1 VKEIV
6 VRNLEGRDREIR
18 LFFNHDFHI
27 YENEIGD
34 TAYYDPDTRAIIH
47 YKSQRYF
54 LINCCDP
61 AKCGVDHFAAGI
73 KELRG
78 AEGTW
83 RDAEDGTLSGNPIAQ
98 GSVDS
103 TLGINLQI
111 KAHGENTAHYWIAAG
126 MNHSEVVKLNKVI
139 WEKTPEELIR
149 RTENYWKM
157 WVSKEVFNFYD
168 LPQKLVSFFKRSL
181 LIIRTQVDNNGAI
194 IAANDSDI
202 VQMGRDTYSYM
213 WPRDGSLVAHALI
226 KSGYMDITRR
236 FFQFCAD
243 VISKEG
249 YLLHKYNP
257 DRSVASSWHP
267 WIKEEKKSLPIQED
281 GIALVVWALWNHYDE
296 FRDIEFVKPLYRCL
310 IVNAAEFMVKFR
322 DEETGLPLD
331 SYDLWEERYGVHT
344 FTVSAVIAGL
354 RAAGN
359 FACAFGETEH
369 GNKYREIAEKMKEAL
384 IAYFYDKNEGRFAR
398 MGKRTAN
405 GYELDMTVDAS
416 LYGLVAFWTFSP
428 ESSMVVSTMNA
439 IKEKLWVKTSVGG
452 IARYTNDIYH
462 RVGNDTERAP
472 GNPWFI
478 CTMWLAEY
486 DIMRAK
492 NLTELNNALPILEW
506 VVERALESGVLAEQI
521 DPYTNAPLSVS
532 PLTWSHA
539 AFVTTLIQYM
549 KKREEISICDK
560 CGNSMYYMHRR
571 VQKPCGA

>member
-1 VKEIV
+1 
-6 VRNLEGRDREIR
+6 
-18 LFFNHDFHI
+18 
-27 YENEIGD
+27 
-34 TAYYDPDTRAIIH
+34 
-47 YKSQRYF
+47 
-54 LINCCDP
+54 
-61 AKCGVDHFAAGI
+61 
-73 KELRG
+73 
-78 AEGTW
+78 
-83 RDAEDGTLSGNPIAQ
+83 
-98 GSVDS
+98 
-103 TLGINLQI
+103 
-111 KAHGENTAHYWIAAG
+111 
-126 MNHSEVVKLNKVI
+126 
-139 WEKTPEELIR
+139 
-149 RTENYWKM
+149 
-157 WVSKEVFNFYD
+157 
-168 LPQKLVSFFKRSL
+168 
-181 LIIRTQVDNNGAI
+181 
-194 IAANDSDI
+194 
-202 VQMGRDTYSYM
+202 MGRDTYSYM
-213 WPRDGSLVAHALI
+213 WPRDGALVAYAMI
-226 KSGYMDITRR
+226 KSGYMDITKR

-243 VISKEG
+243 VISKDG

-267 WIKEEKKSLPIQED
+267 WMKDDKKSLPIQED

-296 FRDIEFVKPLYRCL
+296 FRDIEFIKPLYRCL
-310 IVNAAEFMVKFR
+310 IINAAEFMIKFR
-322 DEETGLPLD
+322 DEETGLPLN

-359 FACAFGETEH
+359 FACAFGEMEH
-369 GNKYREIAEKMKEAL
+369 GNRYREIAEKMKEAL
-384 IAYFYDKNEGRFAR
+384 IAYFYDKDEGRFAR
-398 MGKRTAN
+398 MGKRTAK

-416 LYGLVAFWTFSP
+416 LYGLAAFGTFSP

-452 IARYTNDIYH
+452 VARYINDIYH

-486 DIMRAK
+486 DIMKAR
-492 NLTELNNALPILEW
+492 NLTELNNALPALEW
-506 VVERALESGVLAEQI
+506 VVERALASGVLAEQI

-539 AFVTTLIQYM
+539 AFVTTLIRYM